1 MRKEGWIVERADD
14 AAGAVARLA
23 AGPAIDVLLVD
34 GMPTLDR
41 ERVLLTARE
50 NGVWCVYLQ
59 AGDNA
64 ALPASQRAELV
75 AALPIDADDETI
87 AATVR
92 AILAARRSRTAG

>member
-1 MRKEGWIVERADD
+1 MVRLP
-14 AAGAVARLA
+14 AG
-23 AGPAIDVLLVD
+23 
-34 GMPTLDR
+34 
-41 ERVLLTARE
+41 
-50 NGVWCVYLQ
+50 
-59 AGDNA
+59 GDNA